1 MPVDVIF
8 FLTPL
13 IIYFLAEEIH
23 VSGIIA
29 VVAAG
34 LIHNVE
40 SERSRLT
47 NAFIFYNS
55 NQLSQLL
62 IDILNGIV
70 FLLLGIII
78 VRSMREDI
86 LINKQLMRF

>member
-1 MPVDVIF
+1 MPVEVIF

-29 VVAAG
+29 VVARRG

-40 SERSRLT
+40 SERRRLT
-47 NAFIFYNS
+47 NAFIF
-55 NQLSQLL
+55 L
-62 IDILNGIV
+62 
-70 FLLLGIII
+70 
-78 VRSMREDI
+78 
-86 LINKQLMRF
+86 

>member
-1 MPVDVIF
+1 M
-8 FLTPL
+8 L